1 LEKDGV
7 EGGEGADTFGV
18 SGKYSY
24 NRGQASIIITHPAR
38 RSPKKVEYNNNDYQ
52 ITDPFTTKAVQMI
65 IDSH

>member
-1 LEKDGV
+1 MSLNSYVPDDLIEFHTVIHYLEKDGV

-38 RSPKKVEYNNNDYQ
+38 RSPKK
-52 ITDPFTTKAVQMI
+52 
-65 IDSH
+65 